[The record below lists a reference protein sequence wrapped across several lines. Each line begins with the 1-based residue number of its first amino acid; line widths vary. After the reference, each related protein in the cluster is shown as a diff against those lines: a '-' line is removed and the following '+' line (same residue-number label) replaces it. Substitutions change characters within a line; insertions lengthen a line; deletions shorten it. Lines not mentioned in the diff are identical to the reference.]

1 MNPNP
6 ETSGLSKS
14 ARAFGV
20 ALALASVVNAL
31 LVIAKESNKGKN
43 SVMDWMKNLTGHH
56 WITHAVVILGIFLI
70 SGWIFSRLN
79 LRFTAGK
86 LIAALVS
93 GVAVAGAI
101 ILGFYLIAD

>member
-1 MNPNP
+1 MNSNP

-20 ALALASVVNAL
+20 ALAVASVVNAL
-31 LVIAKESNKGKN
+31 LVVFKEKSPALQ
-43 SVMDWMKNLTGHH
+43 SAMKKLTGHH
-56 WITHAVVILGIFLI
+56 WITHVVVILALFLV

-79 LRFTAGK
+79 LRFTTGK
-86 LIAALVS
+86 LITTLVS
-93 GVAVAGAI
+93 GVALASAI